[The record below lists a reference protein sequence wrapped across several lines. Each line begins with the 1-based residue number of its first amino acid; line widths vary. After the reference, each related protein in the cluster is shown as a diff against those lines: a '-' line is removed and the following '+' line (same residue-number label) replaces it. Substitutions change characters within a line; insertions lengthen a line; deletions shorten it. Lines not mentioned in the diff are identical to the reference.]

1 MHAAPHRADPC
12 APQCAQCAHI
22 SAAQQRRPPPVNG
35 SLSST
40 ARALVVNTA
49 QEPCRLVREGR
60 AISVQGTCRSSA
72 RARKGLAMAQA

>member
-1 MHAAPHRADPC
+1 M
-12 APQCAQCAHI
+12 
-22 SAAQQRRPPPVNG
+22 NG